1 VSGRASY
8 RFKLKPWYGLLV
20 VTWILLTLP
29 VAGFVIVMGEAAADA
44 PPRLARFLDMIGNS
58 FALMR
63 PDPLSIALSAWL
75 WLPLIAAPFG
85 LIARIDQE

>member
-1 VSGRASY
+1 MSARSSY
-8 RFKLKPWYGLLV
+8 RFRLKAWYGLLV

-29 VAGFVIVMGEAAADA
+29 VLGFVIVLGEAAADA
-44 PPRLARFLDMIGNS
+44 PPRLAQLLDMLIGS

-75 WLPLIAAPFG
+75 WLPLVAAPFG
-85 LIARIDQE
+85 LFSRIDQE

>member
-1 VSGRASY
+1 MSGRAPY
-8 RFKLKPWYGLLV
+8 RFKLKTWYGLLL

-29 VAGFVIVMGEAAADA
+29 VMLFVLAMGEAAADA
-44 PPRLARFLDMIGNS
+44 PPRLAHFLDVIGRG

-75 WLPLIAAPFG
+75 WLPILAAPFG
-85 LIARIDQE
+85 LFARIDQE

>member
-1 VSGRASY
+1 MSARFPY
-8 RFKLKPWYGLLV
+8 RFRLKTWYGLVV

-29 VAGFVIVMGEAAADA
+29 VAGFVLAMGEAAADA
-44 PPRLARFLDMIGNS
+44 PPRVAHFLDMIGRS

-75 WLPLIAAPFG
+75 WLPLVAAPFG
-85 LIARIDQE
+85 LFARIDQE